1 MKLYKYHTVNKNLV
15 WSLSNSKNWY
25 SKLLYLNDPYEAFF
39 EDNSGTEVYKKFK
52 AKLCVCSFSKNKEE
66 ILMWSHYADE
76 HRGVCLEFDCIED
89 DDLNRSIHHINYDN
103 KISSIKEVKVDK
115 TGHLSLNINSN
126 GKWLIHKLETWK
138 YEDEARI
145 ITIEQNSNLKGVARD
160 FRGKLIAIYFG
171 FNASQFDIDLV
182 KKITKDYEGLKYFR
196 VKLGISSGKMSEQE
210 EI

>member
-1 MKLYKYHTVNKNLV
+1 
-15 WSLSNSKNWY
+15 
-25 SKLLYLNDPYEAFF
+25 
-39 EDNSGTEVYKKFK
+39 
-52 AKLCVCSFSKNKEE
+52 
-66 ILMWSHYADE
+66 
-76 HRGVCLEFDCIED
+76 
-89 DDLNRSIHHINYDN
+89 
-103 KISSIKEVKVDK
+103 
-115 TGHLSLNINSN
+115 LSLNINSN

>member
-25 SKLLYLNDPYEAFF
+25 SKLLYLNDPYEVFF
-39 EDNSGTEVYKKFK
+39 EDNTGTEVYKNFK
-52 AKLCVCSFSKNKEE
+52 EKLCVCSFSKNKEE

-89 DDLNRSIHHINYDN
+89 DDFNGSIHHINYDN
-103 KISSIKEVKVDK
+103 KISSIQEVKVTK
-115 TGHLSLNINSN
+115 TGHLSINLDSN
-126 GKWLIHKLETWK
+126 GKWLNQKLETWK
-138 YEDEARI
+138 YEDEARKI
-145 ITIEQNSNLKGVARD
+145 MIEENSNLKGVARD
-160 FRGKLIAIYFG
+160 FPGKLIAIYFG
-171 FNASQFDIDLV
+171 INASQFDIDLV

-196 VKLGISSGKMSEQE
+196 VKLGINSGKMSVQE

>member
-1 MKLYKYHTVNKNLV
+1 
-15 WSLSNSKNWY
+15 
-25 SKLLYLNDPYEAFF
+25 
-39 EDNSGTEVYKKFK
+39 
-52 AKLCVCSFSKNKEE
+52 
-66 ILMWSHYADE
+66 MWSHYADE